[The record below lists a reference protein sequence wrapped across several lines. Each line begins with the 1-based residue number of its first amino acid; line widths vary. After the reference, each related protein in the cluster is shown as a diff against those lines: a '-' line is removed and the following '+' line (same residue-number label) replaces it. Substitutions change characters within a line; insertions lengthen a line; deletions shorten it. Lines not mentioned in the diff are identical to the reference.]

1 MFSPKKTG
9 MDRVRVITDKFKEMI
24 SEIEQGIIEMIED
37 RKDLKSKI
45 ESLEVEVYAIDNN
58 MSEAQFSLDRLKR
71 IVEE

>member
-9 MDRVRVITDKFKEMI
+9 MDRVRVITDKFKEMV
-24 SEIEQGIIEMIED
+24 SEIEQGIIEMMED
-37 RKDLKSKI
+37 RKDLTKKI
-45 ESLEVEVYAIDNN
+45 EDLEYERSVVDND

>member
-9 MDRVRVITDKFKEMI
+9 MDRVRVITDKFKEMV

-37 RKDLKSKI
+37 RKDLTKKI
-45 ESLEVEVYAIDNN
+45 EDLEVEVYVIDNN

-71 IVEE
+71 IVED

>member
-9 MDRVRVITDKFKEMI
+9 MDRVRVITDKFKEMV

-37 RKDLKSKI
+37 RKDLTKKI
-45 ESLEVEVYAIDNN
+45 EDLEVEVYVIDNN
-58 MSEAQFSLDRLKR
+58 VSEAQFSLDRLKR